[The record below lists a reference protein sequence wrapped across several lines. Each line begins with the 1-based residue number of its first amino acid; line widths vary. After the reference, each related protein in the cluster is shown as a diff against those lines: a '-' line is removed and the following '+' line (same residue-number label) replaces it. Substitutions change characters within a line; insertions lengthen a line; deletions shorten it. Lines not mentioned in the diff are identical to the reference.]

1 MSKSWEYGFTED
13 MVDNFGADTV
23 RLFILFAANPTAG
36 MDWSEQSAAS
46 KLQGHATNGEN
57 QITFSDGYEET
68 GDLVIARLKQRVI
81 DWKDAMDEYD
91 LRRAVELSH
100 YELPKDIN
108 WYVRRGGNN
117 SSVGSKVLKSWSF
130 MIALATPHLA
140 EDWWK
145 QIGESG
151 LLASQVMDEVSDL
164 NEQER
169 AILDSEELLKS
180 FLENARKVKSIAERH
195 LEGSSTSQNCCL
207 SDWKRP
213 EKWLYRT

>member
-1 MSKSWEYGFTED
+1 MKKPRWTPG
-13 MVDNFGADTV
+13 
-23 RLFILFAANPTAG
+23 LL
-36 MDWSEQSAAS
+36 
-46 KLQGHATNGEN
+46 
-57 QITFSDGYEET
+57 
-68 GDLVIARLKQRVI
+68 ARLKQRVI

-100 YELPKDIN
+100 YEEPKDIN

-151 LLASQVMDEVSDL
+151 MLASQVMDEVSDL
-164 NEQER
+164 NEQEKT
-169 AILDSEELLKS
+169 ILDSEELLKS
-180 FLENARKVKSIAERH
+180 FLENAKRSNQSLKGISKVVLNKRKLLSLLIGRDLAKMALSHNFWRKSETI
-195 LEGSSTSQNCCL
+195 
-207 SDWKRP
+207 
-213 EKWLYRT
+213 YRTSRK